1 MSESAAIEFRNVS
14 KNFVRHGKGALLRSH
29 LVHWLG
35 TPASVFHALRNISFK
50 LQSGDSL
57 AVVGANGAGKSTLLS
72 LAAGIAN
79 PESGE
84 IVVHGR
90 RAALLEL
97 GSGFHSDLT
106 GAENI
111 LLNAALLGF
120 KRSEARAV
128 MPRIVDFCELGDFLE
143 EPLRTYS
150 SGMIMRLAFAVAVHV
165 NPDILITDEV
175 LAVGDQAFQTK
186 CYEKIYEMR
195 RAGTTMLCASH
206 SEGMLRSLCT
216 KAIWLDHGSLILEG
230 SLDEVFGAYQGSIDA
245 RVSR

>member
-1 MSESAAIEFRNVS
+1 MNKPAAIEFRNVS
-14 KNFVRHGKGALLRSH
+14 KSFVRHGKGALLRSH
-29 LVHWLG
+29 LVSWFG
-35 TPASVFHALRNISFK
+35 PPASVFHALRNISFK
-50 LQSGDSL
+50 LAPGDSL
-57 AVVGANGAGKSTLLS
+57 AVVGANGAGKSTLLG
-72 LAAGIAN
+72 LAAGIAS

-84 IVVHGR
+84 IAVNGR

-97 GSGFHSDLT
+97 GSGFHPDLT

-120 KRSEARAV
+120 TRSEARAV

-150 SGMIMRLAFAVAVHV
+150 AGMMMRLAFAVAVHV
-165 NPDILITDEV
+165 DPDILITDEV
-175 LAVGDQAFQTK
+175 LAVGDQAFQAK

-195 RAGTTMLCASH
+195 EAGKTMLCAAH
-206 SEGMLRSLCT
+206 SEGVLRNLCN

-230 SLDEVFGAYQGSIDA
+230 SLDEVFGAYLGSIDA
-245 RVSR
+245 GVSR